1 MAVSAIPNTAR
12 IGFTDVNLGGTEI
25 ATQDGSWYYA
35 ENISV
40 DMPQGARVI
49 GVGYMNFT
57 AGVFVL
63 PRTNSTIALVS
74 YRSVTLPPS
83 RSVRVFYAY

>member
-1 MAVSAIPNTAR
+1 MAVSAIPKTAR
-12 IGFTDVNLGGTEI
+12 IGFTDINVGGTAI
-25 ATQDGSWYYA
+25 TTQDSSWYYA
-35 ENISV
+35 EGISV
-40 DMPQGARVI
+40 DMPEGAKII

-57 AGVFVL
+57 AGVFAL

-83 RSVRVFYAY
+83 RSVRVYYAY